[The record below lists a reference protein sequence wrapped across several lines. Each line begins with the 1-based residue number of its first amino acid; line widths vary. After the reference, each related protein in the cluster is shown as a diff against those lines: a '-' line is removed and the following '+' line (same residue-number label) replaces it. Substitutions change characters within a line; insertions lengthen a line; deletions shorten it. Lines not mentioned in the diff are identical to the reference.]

1 MCGFCNFLPP
11 CDLTNCASHGTL
23 AKLAS
28 DTVVSEGFREYKRG
42 YKLPILN
49 NKTLLILN
57 YYHLIENGIK
67 HNFIFKKVFFNVF

>member
-1 MCGFCNFLPP
+1 MCGSRNFSPP

-23 AKLAS
+23 AKLTRPGGIYE
-28 DTVVSEGFREYKRG
+28 DLKRFIRS
-42 YKLPILN
+42 ILN

-67 HNFIFKKVFFNVF
+67 HNFIFKKVFFN